1 MAPAI
6 GNRQSAIGK
15 PLRVG
20 VIGLG
25 PLWRQHYQPALA
37 ALSARFQV
45 LAVCDQIDQRA
56 TEAATRLVCAAAAGP
71 TALLLDPAAEAVLLL
86 DPQWYRLWPVLGAC
100 RLGKPVLC
108 APSLALDDAHADDLY
123 QRVHAARLPVLMAMT
138 PRLAPALERLRELLD
153 TRLGPVRLVLC
164 ESVTTRHP
172 TDGER
177 PAALAGEAALLDCCS
192 AFLPG
197 DPVSV
202 LAYQGPDCEGGVQTP
217 LPLLGSTVK
226 NSLTSL
232 LLEYDAGRA
241 IQINQYQNASLDVH
255 RGPST
260 IKLGEDESAGTSF
273 RSKVRVRVVGE
284 RGTASAVLPGRVRWA
299 DSEGRHIQSILA
311 AQPAVQVVLEQF
323 YRVVREGQPPQPDLA
338 RAYQLLQW
346 TRAAMR
352 SRSEGRRVSIADCR
366 LPIEDSSGIG

>member
-6 GNRQSAIGK
+6 GNRQSAIGN

-25 PLWRQHYQPALA
+25 PLWRQHYQA

-45 LAVCDQIDQRA
+45 VAVCDQIEQRA
-56 TEAATRLVCAAAAGP
+56 MGEAKRLACAAAAGP
-71 TALLLDPAAEAVLLL
+71 TALLVNSAVEAVLLL
-86 DPQWYRLWPVLGAC
+86 DPQWYRLWPVIAAC

-108 APSLALDDAHADDLY
+108 APSLDLDDAHADDLH
-123 QRVHAARLPVLMAMT
+123 QRVQAARLPVLVALT

-164 ESVTTRHP
+164 ESITTQHP
-172 TDGER
+172 NGGER
-177 PAALAGEAALLDCCS
+177 AGAPAGEAALLDCCS
-192 AFLPG
+192 AFLAG

-202 LAYQGPDCEGGVQTP
+202 LAYQSPDCEGGVQP
-217 LPLLGSTVK
+217 ALPLLGNPVK
-226 NSLTSL
+226 NALSTL

-241 IQINQYQNASLDVH
+241 IQITQYQDASLDVH
-255 RGPST
+255 RRPSTGEGEWAGPS
-260 IKLGEDESAGTSF
+260 L
-273 RSKVRVRVVGE
+273 RSKVRLRVVAE

-299 DSEGRHIQSILA
+299 DCDGRHIQSILGV
-311 AQPAVQVVLEQF
+311 QPAVQVVLEQF
-323 YRVVREGQPPQPDLA
+323 YRVVREGQPPQPDLG
-338 RAYQLLQW
+338 RAYQLLHW

-352 SRSEGRRVSIADCR
+352 SRSEGRRVSMADCR
-366 LPIEDSSGIG
+366 LPIEDSPGIG